1 MATQIKPHVR
11 TMLPAAAHEV
21 QGRRAGVVTRT
32 IVMLIDALV
41 VAGALGVGY
50 LAWAAVRFTV
60 RSRVFTWPTVSFGTA
75 LAGAA
80 VICVIYLTISWATTG
95 RSVGKRFFGLR
106 VVGEAGQRLRLV
118 RAFARAVACTCMPV
132 LRWWAAFSKENRSVQ
147 DLVLR
152 TSVIYDWMSS
162 SPRRAGGVRVSAGG
176 AVPAAGTASGEDA
189 ARPRVD
195 VAAAVADEADDGH
208 PEPLPRLDG
217 E

>member
-11 TMLPAAAHEV
+11 TMLPDAAHQV

-41 VAGALGVGY
+41 VAGSLGVGY
-50 LAWAAVRFTV
+50 LAWAAARFTF
-60 RSRVFTWPTVSFGTA
+60 RPRVFSWPTVSFGTA
-75 LAGAA
+75 LVGAG
-80 VICVIYLTISWATTG
+80 VICVVYLTISWATTG

-106 VVGEAGQRLRLV
+106 VVGGAGQRLRLV
-118 RAFARAVACTCMPV
+118 RAFARAVACTCLPV
-132 LRWWAAFSKENRSVQ
+132 LLWWAAISKENRSVQ
-147 DLVLR
+147 DQVLR

-162 SPRRAGGVRVSAGG
+162 SRRRPGDVRGG
-176 AVPAAGTASGEDA
+176 AASAVPGEGLGSGEDPGG
-189 ARPRVD
+189 PRVD
-195 VAAAVADEADDGH
+195 VAAAVADEADDRH